1 MEEKQYREVYTAAEA
16 YAKSMLKAFDG
27 GHDWHH
33 TMRVLNMAM
42 HICRL
47 EGRGDPQVV
56 KMAALL
62 HDIADTKF
70 HEGNEND
77 GGNMAYQFLSEQGFP
92 MEKAEHV
99 REIINNISFKKT
111 FDRGEQKTGLRE
123 ADQRETDDREN
134 NLPETNH
141 RKGVR
146 QEQDDPRESDHLE
159 SDLKEP
165 DDPRPGAQE
174 GSAPFH
180 PSIELQIVR
189 DADRLDAMGA
199 IGIARAF
206 NYGGYKNRPLHD
218 PEVPPAEY
226 RSTREYQQ
234 STAPTLNHFYE
245 KLFLLKARM
254 HTETG
259 KTLAQERHDYMKEYV
274 ERFLDEWS
282 GKR

>member
-1 MEEKQYREVYTAAEA
+1 
-16 YAKSMLKAFDG
+16 MLKAFDG

-33 TMRVLNMAM
+33 TVRVLNMAR
-42 HICRL
+42 HICRA

-56 KMAALL
+56 EMAALL

-70 HEGNEND
+70 HNGDEND
-77 GGNMAYQFLSEQGFP
+77 GGEIACQFLAEQGFP
-92 MEKAEHV
+92 VEKAEHV
-99 REIINNISFKKT
+99 QEVINNISFKKT

-123 ADQRETDDREN
+123 ADQRETDDRES
-134 NLPETNH
+134 NLPEANH
-141 RKGVR
+141 RKEVR
-146 QEQDDPRESDHLE
+146 QEQDDPG
-159 SDLKEP
+159 
-165 DDPRPGAQE
+165 PGAQN
-174 GSAPFH
+174 SSNPAY

-218 PEVPPAEY
+218 PDVPPAEY
-226 RSTREYQQ
+226 RSTREYQN

-245 KLFLLKARM
+245 KLFLLKDLM
-254 HTETG
+254 HTVTG
-259 KTLAQERHDYMKEYV
+259 KEMAQQRHNYMKEYV